1 MKDSTKPIR
10 AKHDPAMRNKKE
22 ITIYDIAESLNLS
35 SATVSRGLKDHPAI
49 RKETKMRI
57 LEKAK
62 EMGYRHNL
70 FASNLR
76 RNKTNTIGVIV
87 PRLNSYF
94 MSSVIAGIE
103 KVVNEAGYNLVI
115 SQSLES
121 EKKEMVSIRTMFNS
135 RVDGLLVSLAYDTQ
149 DESHFKIILDKNIPL
164 IFFDRVFEHPLC
176 TSVIIDNYAAGYA
189 MTEHLIS
196 QGRKRIVHITAN
208 LKRNVYA
215 ERLRGYKQA
224 LADHH
229 IPYDEKLIFI
239 NNLGEAA
246 CVEAVQSL
254 LQMDPLPDG
263 IFSSNDSSA
272 VVCIRE
278 LKMAGINIPEQIAVG
293 GFNNEPISTVIEPN
307 LTTIH
312 YPGQEMGE
320 VCASILIRK
329 LAKPDN
335 ADLNRVVLRHKLIVR
350 DSSRNTELVTI
361 KK

>member
-1 MKDSTKPIR
+1 
-10 AKHDPAMRNKKE
+10 MRTRKE

-49 RKETKMRI
+49 RKETKKRI
-57 LEKAK
+57 LDKAK
-62 EMGYRHNL
+62 ELGYRHNL

-76 RNKTNTIGVIV
+76 RNRTNTIGVIV

-94 MSSVIAGIE
+94 MSSVISGIE
-103 KVVNEAGYNLVI
+103 KVANEAGYNLVI

-121 EKKEMVSIRTMFNS
+121 EKKEHVNIRTMFNS
-135 RVDGLLVSLAYDTQ
+135 RVDGLLVSLAYDTA
-149 DESHFKIILDKNIPL
+149 DDAHFKPILDKNIPL

-176 TSVIIDNYAAGYA
+176 TSVVIDNYAAGYS
-189 MTEHLIS
+189 MTQHLIE
-196 QGRKRIVHITAN
+196 QGRQRIVHVTAN

-224 LADHH
+224 LADNG
-229 IPYDEKLIFI
+229 ISFDENLIFV
-239 NNLGEAA
+239 NNLTEAA
-246 CVEAVQSL
+246 CMDAIQSIL
-254 LQMDPLPDG
+254 RMDPLPDA

-278 LKMAGINIPEQIAVG
+278 LKKAGIKIPDDIAIG
-293 GFNNEPISTVIEPN
+293 GFNNEPIATVIEPN

-335 ADLNRVVLRHKLIVR
+335 ADLNRVVLRHRLITR
-350 DSSRNTELVTI
+350 ASTD
-361 KK
+361 KKIVSQKKTVHAK

>member
-1 MKDSTKPIR
+1 
-10 AKHDPAMRNKKE
+10 MRTKKE
-22 ITIYDIAESLNLS
+22 ITIYDIAESLSLS

-49 RKETKMRI
+49 RKETKKRI

-62 EMGYRHNL
+62 EMGYRHNH

-76 RNKTNTIGVIV
+76 RNRTNTIGVIV

-103 KVVNEAGYNLVI
+103 KVANEAGYNLVI
-115 SQSLES
+115 SQSLEL
-121 EKKEMVSIRTMFNS
+121 EKKETVNIKTMFNS
-135 RVDGLLVSLAYDTQ
+135 RVDGLLVSLAYDTE
-149 DESHFKIILDKNIPL
+149 DDSHFKPILDKNIPL

-176 TSVIIDNYAAGYA
+176 TSVIIDNHAAGYA
-189 MTEHLIS
+189 MTQHLIG
-196 QGRKRIVHITAN
+196 QGCKRIVHITAN

-215 ERLRGYKQA
+215 ERLRGYRQA
-224 LADHH
+224 LADNG
-229 IPYDEKLIFI
+229 IPYDEKLIFV
-239 NNLGEAA
+239 NNLTEAA
-246 CVEAVQSL
+246 CMVAIQSVL
-254 LQMDPLPDG
+254 KMDPLPDG

-278 LKMAGINIPEQIAVG
+278 LKKAGIKIPEQIAIG
-293 GFNNEPISTVIEPN
+293 GFNNEPISTVVEPN

-329 LAKPDN
+329 LANPDN
-335 ADLNRVVLRHKLIVR
+335 ADLNSVVLRHHLIIR
-350 DSSRNTELVTI
+350 DSSR
-361 KK
+361 KKNISEINKSSR

>member
-1 MKDSTKPIR
+1 
-10 AKHDPAMRNKKE
+10 MRSKKE
-22 ITIYDIAESLNLS
+22 ITIYDIAASLNLS

-49 RKETKMRI
+49 RKETKRKI

-76 RNKTNTIGVIV
+76 RNRTNTIGVIV

-94 MSSVIAGIE
+94 MSSVISGIE
-103 KVVNEAGYNLVI
+103 KVANEAGYNLVI
-115 SQSLES
+115 SQSLEL
-121 EKKEMVSIRTMFNS
+121 EKKETVNIKTMFNS

-149 DESHFKIILDKNIPL
+149 DDTHFKIILDKNIPL
-164 IFFDRVFEHPLC
+164 IFFDRVFQHPLC
-176 TSVIIDNYAAGYA
+176 TSVVIDNYAAGYD
-189 MTEHLIS
+189 MTRHLIQ

-208 LKRNVYA
+208 LRRNVYA

-224 LADHH
+224 LADNG
-229 IPYDEKLIFI
+229 IAFDENLIFV
-239 NNLGEAA
+239 NNLGETAA
-246 CVEAVQSL
+246 MEAIATIL
-254 LQMDPLPDG
+254 RMDPLPDG

-272 VVCIRE
+272 VICIRE
-278 LKMAGINIPEQIAVG
+278 LKKAGIRIPEQIAVG
-293 GFNNEPISTVIEPN
+293 GFNNEPIATVIEPN

-335 ADLNRVVLRHKLIVR
+335 ADLNRVVLRHHLIVR
-350 DSSRNTELVTI
+350 ESTETNKVPLVNHTQH
-361 KK
+361 

>member
-1 MKDSTKPIR
+1 MEILPD
-10 AKHDPAMRNKKE
+10 MRNKKE
-22 ITIYDIAESLNLS
+22 ITIYDIAASLNLS

-49 RKETKMRI
+49 RKETKKRI
-57 LEKAK
+57 LDKAK

-76 RNKTNTIGVIV
+76 RNRTNTIGVIV

-94 MSSVIAGIE
+94 MSSVISGIE
-103 KVVNEAGYNLVI
+103 KVANEDGYNLVI

-121 EKKEMVSIRTMFNS
+121 EKKEIVNIKTMFNS
-135 RVDGLLVSLAYDTQ
+135 RVDGLLVSLAYDTVDDSQ
-149 DESHFKIILDKNIPL
+149 FKIILDKNIPL
-164 IFFDRVFEHPLC
+164 IFFDRVSEHPLC
-176 TSVIIDNYAAGYA
+176 TSVIIDNFAAGYA

-196 QGRKRIVHITAN
+196 QGCKRIVHLTAN
-208 LKRNVYA
+208 LRRNVYA

-224 LADHH
+224 LADYG
-229 IPYDEKLIFI
+229 IPYDERLIFV
-239 NNLGEAA
+239 NNLSEAA
-246 CVEAVQSL
+246 CVETVQRVL
-254 LQMDPLPDG
+254 KMNPLPDA

-278 LKMAGINIPEQIAVG
+278 LKQAGIAIPREIAVG
-293 GFNNEPISTVIEPN
+293 GFNDEPISTVVEPN

-335 ADLNRVVLRHKLIVR
+335 GDLNKVVLRHRLIIR
-350 DSSRNTELVTI
+350 GSSRKNQPHQPLIIT
-361 KK
+361 

>member
-1 MKDSTKPIR
+1 
-10 AKHDPAMRNKKE
+10 MRSKKE
-22 ITIYDIAESLNLS
+22 ITIYDIAASLNLS

-49 RKETKMRI
+49 RKETKKRI

-76 RNKTNTIGVIV
+76 RNRTNTIGVIV

-94 MSSVIAGIE
+94 MSSVISGIE
-103 KVVNEAGYNLVI
+103 KVANEAGYNLVI

-121 EKKEMVSIRTMFNS
+121 EKKEMVNIRTMFNT
-135 RVDGLLVSLAYDTQ
+135 RVDGLLVSLAYDTE
-149 DESHFKIILDKNIPL
+149 DDSHFRIILDKNIPL
-164 IFFDRVFEHPLC
+164 IFFDRVFEHPMC
-176 TSVIIDNYAAGYA
+176 TSVIIDNFAAGYA
-189 MTEHLIS
+189 MTEHLIQ
-196 QGRKRIVHITAN
+196 QGCKRIVHITAN

-224 LADHH
+224 LADHKL
-229 IPYDEKLIFI
+229 PYDESLIFV
-239 NNLGEAA
+239 NNLSEDA
-246 CVEAVQSL
+246 CLDAIKTIL
-254 LQMDPLPDG
+254 NMDPLPDG
-263 IFSSNDSSA
+263 MFSSNDSSA

-278 LKMAGINIPEQIAVG
+278 LKKAGIKIPQQIAIG

-320 VCASILIRK
+320 VCASLLIRK

-335 ADLNRVVLRHKLIVR
+335 ADLNRVVLRHQLIIR
-350 DSSRNTELVTI
+350 DSSL
-361 KK
+361 KKPVGNNVL

>member
-1 MKDSTKPIR
+1 
-10 AKHDPAMRNKKE
+10 MRTKKE

-49 RKETKMRI
+49 RKETEKKI

-62 EMGYRHNL
+62 EMGYRHNH

-76 RNKTNTIGVIV
+76 RSSTNTIGVIV

-121 EKKEMVSIRTMFNS
+121 EKKENVSIKTMFNS
-135 RVDGLLVSLAYDTQ
+135 RVDGLLVSLAYDTENDSQ
-149 DESHFKIILDKNIPL
+149 FKIILDKNIPL
-164 IFFDRVFEHPLC
+164 IFFDRVFEHPRC

-189 MTEHLIS
+189 MTEHLIR
-196 QGRKRIVHITAN
+196 QGCKRIVHITGS

-224 LADHH
+224 LADRG
-229 IPYDEKLIFI
+229 ITYDETLVFI
-239 NNLGEAA
+239 NNLDEAA
-246 CVEAVQSL
+246 C
-254 LQMDPLPDG
+254 MDAMHKILKMEPLPDG

-272 VVCIRE
+272 VICIRE
-278 LKMAGINIPEQIAVG
+278 LKTAGVRIPEQVAIG

-320 VCASILIRK
+320 VCATILIRR
-329 LAKPDN
+329 LTKPEN
-335 ADLNRVVLRHKLIVR
+335 VDLNRVVLHHRLIIR
-350 DSSRNTELVTI
+350 DSSSRLPPYE
-361 KK
+361 KDHQ